1 MAAVPVPR
9 GPRGHYRKSAERR
22 RRIVIAAAQVFSR
35 DGYRGATIRQIAAEA
50 EMSPSSLLHFFNSK
64 QELLWAT
71 MAHRDAHKFTGRRA
85 GARGFPDRV
94 VGQAVANEE
103 IPHLIQLY
111 AVLSAESATRDHP
124 AQEYFATRF
133 AKVREGIAAE
143 FEALAA
149 AGLLRPGVDPQ
160 TAAATMVALWDGVQL
175 HSLHDPEAISA
186 AQILRD
192 YFSLVVTDP
201 AVLTDIT
208 VLRQQWRA
216 CPPQSAPEPGDYGGG
231 VDPAVDSL

>member
-1 MAAVPVPR
+1 MPATSAPR

-50 EMSPSSLLHFFNSK
+50 EMSPSSLLHFFSSK

-71 MAHRDAHKFTGRRA
+71 MAHRDAHKFTGGTA
-85 GARGFPDRV
+85 GVRGFPDRV

-124 AQEYFATRF
+124 AQQYFASRF
-133 AKVREGIAAE
+133 ANVRQGIAAE

-160 TAAATMVALWDGVQL
+160 SAAVTVVALWDGAQL
-175 HSLHDPEAISA
+175 LWLHDPTEVSA
-186 AQILRD
+186 GQILQD
-192 YFSLVVTDP
+192 YFALVVTDP
-201 AVLTDIT
+201 AVLTDLT
-208 VLRQQWRA
+208 TLRWQWRA
-216 CPPQSAPEPGDYGGG
+216 CPPQAAPEPDDYDGG
-231 VDPAVDSL
+231 VAPAADSL